1 MRSNSL
7 HHYHAFSLLV
17 RSELPLLL
25 PEQPEPARE
34 PDVEVRRG
42 DVDPSGGGPG
52 LQVDLAGVRA
62 RIFDKTTV
70 VVHPGDRGP
79 PMVSTVVLKRCLPAL
94 LFQRGA
100 TILHAG
106 AVDVDGH
113 GVAFAGTQDAG
124 KSSLVAAMCE
134 HGSGF
139 LTDDIL
145 AVDNG
150 GDRRRA
156 LPSFPRISLTPET
169 HDALGLEG
177 RQVASMDGTPFEP
190 WFDVEEWFDPDP
202 VTVDVVYLLEEQG
215 GVESPAIRRIDG
227 RAAMERLAGHSVRS
241 GGLDLAEPLGRQ
253 FRQCAELCQSV
264 PVKVLER
271 PDGFETM
278 PDIVGH
284 VEADV
289 RAV

>member
-1 MRSNSL
+1 M
-7 HHYHAFSLLV
+7 HHYRVFSLLV
-17 RSELPLLL
+17 RSELPLVL
-25 PEQPEPARE
+25 PEQPEPSRE

-42 DVDPSGGGPG
+42 HVDLSGGGPG
-52 LQVDLAGVRA
+52 LRVDLAGVRA
-62 RIFDKTTV
+62 RISDESTV
-70 VVHPGDRGP
+70 VDPGDREP
-79 PMVSTVVLKRCLPAL
+79 PMVSNVVLKRCLPAL
-94 LFQRGA
+94 LFEHGA

-134 HGSGF
+134 HGARF

-145 AVDNG
+145 AVGNG
-150 GDRRRA
+150 GDRRLA

-169 HDALGLEG
+169 RNMLGLDG
-177 RQVASMDGTPFEP
+177 RQVASVDGIPFEP

-202 VTVDVVYLLEEQG
+202 VTVDTVYLLEERG
-215 GVESPAIRRIDG
+215 GVETPAIRRIDG

-278 PDIVGH
+278 PDVVGH
-284 VEADV
+284 VEADL

>member
-1 MRSNSL
+1 M
-7 HHYHAFSLLV
+7 HHYRAFSLLV

-25 PEQPEPARE
+25 PEQPEPSRE

-94 LFQRGA
+94 LFERGA

-134 HGSGF
+134 QGSGF

-145 AVDNG
+145 AVGNG
-150 GDRRRA
+150 GDQRRA

-169 HDALGLEG
+169 RNTLGLDG
-177 RQVASMDGTPFEP
+177 RQVASIDGIPFEP

-202 VTVDVVYLLEEQG
+202 VTVDVIYLLEERG

-278 PDIVGH
+278 PDVVGR
-284 VEADV
+284 VEADL
-289 RAV
+289 RAM

>member
-1 MRSNSL
+1 M
-7 HHYHAFSLLV
+7 HHYRAFSLLV

-25 PEQPEPARE
+25 PEQPQPSRE

-42 DVDPSGGGPG
+42 HVDPSGGGPG
-52 LQVDLAGVRA
+52 LQVDLAGVQA
-62 RIFDKTTV
+62 RISDKTTV

-145 AVDNG
+145 AVGNG
-150 GDRRRA
+150 GDRRLA

-169 HDALGLEG
+169 RDALGLEG

-190 WFDVEEWFDPDP
+190 WLAVEEWFDPDP
-202 VTVDVVYLLEEQG
+202 VTVDAVYLLQERG
-215 GVESPAIRRIDG
+215 GVETPAIRRIDG
-227 RAAMERLAGHSVRS
+227 RAAMERLVGHSVRS
-241 GGLDLAEPLGRQ
+241 GGLDLTEPLGRQ

-271 PDGFETM
+271 PDGVETI
-278 PDIVGH
+278 PDVVGR
-284 VEADV
+284 VEADL

>member
-1 MRSNSL
+1 M
-7 HHYHAFSLLV
+7 HHYRAFSLLV
-17 RSELPLLL
+17 RSELPLLI
-25 PEQPEPARE
+25 PEQPKPSRK
-34 PDVEVRRG
+34 PDIEVRREG
-42 DVDPSGGGPG
+42 VGPLDGCSG

-62 RIFDKTTV
+62 RISDESTIV
-70 VVHPGDRGP
+70 IDPGDQGT
-79 PMVSTVVLKRCLPAL
+79 PMVSTIVLKQCLPAL
-94 LFQRGA
+94 LFGRGA

-106 AVDVDGH
+106 AVNVDGH

-124 KSSLVAAMCE
+124 KSSLVAAMCK

-145 AVDNG
+145 AVSNG

-169 HDALGLEG
+169 RNALGLEG
-177 RQVASMDGTPFEP
+177 RQVASIDSTSFEP

-202 VTVDVVYLLEEQG
+202 VTVDAIYLLEERG
-215 GVESPAIRRIDG
+215 GVESPAIRKIDG
-227 RAAMERLAGHSVRS
+227 RAAMERLAEHSVRS
-241 GGLDLAEPLGRQ
+241 EGLDIAEPLGRQ

-271 PDGFETM
+271 PNGFETI
-278 PDIVGH
+278 PDVVSR
-284 VEADV
+284 VEADL
-289 RAV
+289 RAM